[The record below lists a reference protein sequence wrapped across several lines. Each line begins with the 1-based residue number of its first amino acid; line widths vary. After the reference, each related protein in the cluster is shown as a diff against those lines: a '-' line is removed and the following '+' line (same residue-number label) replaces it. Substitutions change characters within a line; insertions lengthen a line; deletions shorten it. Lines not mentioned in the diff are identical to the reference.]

1 MSLELFCNTKRTET
15 IKWQPCAARN
25 SASSDQPQVSSVVV
39 TCPSNVKF
47 FTPVY
52 RCDRW
57 FVLAVDKS
65 GKLALSIKPTVLAV
79 NGTPAQYPHGGRPMT
94 APQQI
99 DSTLGRD
106 LTLKQLVSLSHTV
119 KATPNL
125 SPVQQTKILQNIS
138 KRIWQRSVC
147 EYDGY

>member
-1 MSLELFCNTKRTET
+1 
-15 IKWQPCAARN
+15 
-25 SASSDQPQVSSVVV
+25 
-39 TCPSNVKF
+39 
-47 FTPVY
+47 
-52 RCDRW
+52 
-57 FVLAVDKS
+57 
-65 GKLALSIKPTVLAV
+65 
-79 NGTPAQYPHGGRPMT
+79 MT

-99 DSTLGRD
+99 DSMLGRD

-119 KATPNL
+119 KASPNL